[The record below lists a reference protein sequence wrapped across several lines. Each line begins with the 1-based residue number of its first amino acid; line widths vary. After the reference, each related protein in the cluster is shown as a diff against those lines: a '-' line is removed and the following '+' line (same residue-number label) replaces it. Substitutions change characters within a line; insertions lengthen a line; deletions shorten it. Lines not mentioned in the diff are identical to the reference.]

1 MPAAFVTSGYTL
13 VDSEALSTLRANETL
28 GLSAMQ
34 LTLLYMALEALTTTV
49 ALAGYLAM
57 NRVERQSYRAVVR
70 TGKWQP
76 CSPG

>member
-1 MPAAFVTSGYTL
+1 
-13 VDSEALSTLRANETL
+13 
-28 GLSAMQ
+28 MQ